1 MFFSFLYFSTGLL
14 GLLIMFIIN
23 IKYRSLS
30 GVNIFLQIPIIINSV
45 RFILNGINILNNS
58 QSITNFIYLFDLLAA
73 MTIPC
78 FYLYLVDLI
87 SINRNKRT
95 SYYVYF
101 IPSLIFF
108 LAVIIQ
114 TLSKIEFN
122 YISKIAYMAFIIGY
136 GTFYNVKC
144 YQFLKKNVWN
154 KKVELKSLEL
164 HEKTISNW
172 TLFLLICTT
181 LLLLRIIVFFIATIL
196 IKGTFPSALFLW
208 IGALAWFILYLK
220 LLLTPEILYGNQLLT
235 KKIENYHAPKF
246 VMDIIW
252 SMTSIQEITN
262 LKDQKLSEII
272 NPLLIKY
279 LRKIEEAALT
289 NNFFRNTDD
298 SIEHLS
304 KELKIP
310 KYHLS
315 YLFKYH
321 CKENYTDFKK
331 IVRIQDAINLLKNDY
346 LSSHTFDSLATEV
359 GFTSYTSFFL
369 SFKEITGLAP
379 QEYLGKL

>member
-1 MFFSFLYFSTGLL
+1 
-14 GLLIMFIIN
+14 
-23 IKYRSLS
+23 
-30 GVNIFLQIPIIINSV
+30 
-45 RFILNGINILNNS
+45 
-58 QSITNFIYLFDLLAA
+58 

-196 IKGTFPSALFLW
+196 CFP
-208 IGALAWFILYLK
+208 
-220 LLLTPEILYGNQLLT
+220 
-235 KKIENYHAPKF
+235 
-246 VMDIIW
+246 
-252 SMTSIQEITN
+252 
-262 LKDQKLSEII
+262 
-272 NPLLIKY
+272 
-279 LRKIEEAALT
+279 
-289 NNFFRNTDD
+289 
-298 SIEHLS
+298 
-304 KELKIP
+304 
-310 KYHLS
+310 
-315 YLFKYH
+315 
-321 CKENYTDFKK
+321 
-331 IVRIQDAINLLKNDY
+331 
-346 LSSHTFDSLATEV
+346 
-359 GFTSYTSFFL
+359 
-369 SFKEITGLAP
+369 
-379 QEYLGKL
+379 